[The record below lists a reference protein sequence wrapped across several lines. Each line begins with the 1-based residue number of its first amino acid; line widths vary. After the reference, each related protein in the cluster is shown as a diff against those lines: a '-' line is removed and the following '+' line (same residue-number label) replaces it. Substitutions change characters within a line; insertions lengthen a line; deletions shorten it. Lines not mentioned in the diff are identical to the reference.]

1 MNEVL
6 PIHASS
12 DDASMFDVPLSP
24 TNKSTISSDILLE
37 KVPAKTYPF
46 KLDSFQQQ
54 SIDSI
59 ERHESVLVSAH
70 TSAGKTVV
78 AE

>member
-12 DDASMFDVPLSP
+12 SDAPISQ
-24 TNKSTISSDILLE
+24 KSKINISSEILLE

-46 KLDSFQQQ
+46 KLDAFQQQ